1 MMCHPPWLPR
11 SQRPTYLK
19 LLHKAEN
26 NSGNELLS
34 YDITVKFKLLCIWVW
49 VELEID
55 IPFKCATTTFAT
67 STDENFIWP
76 LLKFIFLVLRYK
88 AIGQRHQIAK
98 IAKRNNQKYSHN
110 LYIKADM

>member
-1 MMCHPPWLPR
+1 MMCHPW

-19 LLHKAEN
+19 LLQKAEN

-34 YDITVKFKLLCIWVW
+34 YYITVKFKLLCIWVW

-67 STDENFIWP
+67 STDENQFVW
-76 LLKFIFLVLRYK
+76 LLSKLCSFFWF
-88 AIGQRHQIAK
+88 
-98 IAKRNNQKYSHN
+98 
-110 LYIKADM
+110 